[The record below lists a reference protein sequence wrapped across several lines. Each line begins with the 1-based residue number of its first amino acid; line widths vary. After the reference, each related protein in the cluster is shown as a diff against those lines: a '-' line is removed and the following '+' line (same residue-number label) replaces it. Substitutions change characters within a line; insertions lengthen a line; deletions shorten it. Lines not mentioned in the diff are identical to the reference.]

1 MRKPFILSR
10 NSRVIVVYP
19 MRTIHNNMKAAAR
32 LEALCA
38 ALDVYARVE
47 RLGRD
52 EMSKEFVDAADLVIS
67 VGGDGTALA
76 VAHYLEKTP
85 LLSLRLKDS
94 SVGYLCAADVAQASN
109 VVAKLF
115 DGEAYGVMR
124 QRMALEINGE
134 VVGKS
139 AYNDIL
145 VAHACPARASRYV
158 LCRNDLRETH
168 CSSGIWFATASGSH
182 AAARAAGATPLS
194 VDDARF
200 LFRIRELGYAD
211 VADPTIGMTF
221 DVEHAPT
228 FLTLDNHLMAFGDG
242 DLWHIPIPQNA
253 VFRVV
258 LAAPLFLIT
267 L

>member
-1 MRKPFILSR
+1 MHRPFTLSR

-19 MRTIHNNMKAAAR
+19 MRTIRNNMKAAAR

-38 ALDVYARVE
+38 ALEVYTRVE

-52 EMSKEFVDAADLVIS
+52 EMTTGFADAADLVIS

-76 VAHYLEKTP
+76 AAHYLDQTP
-85 LLSLRLKDS
+85 LLSLKLNDS
-94 SVGYLCAADVAQASN
+94 SIGYLCATDVVQASN

-115 DGEAYGVMR
+115 DGGAYSVMR

-134 VVGKS
+134 VVGMP

-145 VAHACPARASRYV
+145 IAHACPARASRYV
-158 LCRNDLRETH
+158 LCQNDLRETH
-168 CSSGIWFATASGSH
+168 CSSGIWFATACGSH

-228 FLTLDNHLMAFGDG
+228 FLALDNHLMAFGDG
-242 DLWHIPIPQNA
+242 DLWHIAIPQNA
-253 VFRVV
+253 SLRVV
-258 LAAPLFLIT
+258 LAAPLFAIT